1 MATAEGASSSLIPAH
16 SPFSYNVGINYE
28 SWDGG
33 RVGRV
38 IASDL
43 DAITQNFKLIRT
55 YHDAGVGTADP
66 TNPVIDPTQQEVISY
81 VLAHAG
87 LELNMGTNN
96 NALAS
101 GGFGAPWS
109 AGLMVDPAYTDKWVA
124 MIIEAFGSTNAVE
137 ENLKM
142 ILLGNELDANGP
154 PPGDPSFETYYSV
167 WIPQAFLNLQ
177 TSLANAGLGSIPI
190 STTIANYGASNV
202 VSTSVSSFIEGH
214 WSAAWN
220 GGEPIV
226 LYNQYTPDNGS
237 STDYSTVISY
247 FESLA
252 TTFDGALAPFIGET
266 GFSTLYGQAGQVTVY
281 SQIFDWLNSQWDT
294 GHKTVPLFAFDAFDQ
309 PTRWPDVEK
318 YYGIY
323 TDAGSLKPGLA
334 AILPSWLTT
343 ATSTYV
349 GGTAAAERFFAK
361 PGNDVV
367 DPGLGHDI
375 LALGGNSARYTVALS
390 GAVALVTDLMTNSTD
405 VVSNVQ
411 ALEFADG
418 SQALFA
424 TDQTHIA
431 ALYEAMLGR
440 HADSAGVAYWASRS
454 FSGVDFDAMVSAFL
468 DSAEYAAR
476 STLDASAW
484 LAALYDNV
492 LHRAADNEGQA
503 YWLAQLDAGLARH
516 EIETAFVLSAEFTES
531 AHKLVDST
539 QWVGLVGGALP
550 DLLAAHGLSS

>member
-1 MATAEGASSSLIPAH
+1 MATTDGASSSLIPAH

-28 SWDGG
+28 SWNGG

-38 IASDL
+38 IANDL

-55 YHDAGVGTADP
+55 YHDAAVGTSDP
-66 TNPVIDPTQQEVISY
+66 TTPIIEPTQQEVISY
-81 VLAHAG
+81 VLAHPG
-87 LELNMGTNN
+87 LELSMGTNN
-96 NALAS
+96 NALAN
-101 GGFGAPWS
+101 GGYGAPWS
-109 AGLMVDPAYTDKWVA
+109 PGLMVDPAYTDQWVA
-124 MIIEAFGSTNAVE
+124 MLIEAFGSTNAVE

-154 PPGDPSFETYYSV
+154 PPGDPSFDAYYTV

-190 STTIANYGASNV
+190 STTIANYGTGNV
-202 VSTSVSSFIEGH
+202 VSTSISSFIESN
-214 WSAAWN
+214 WSASWN

-237 STDYSTVISY
+237 STDYSSVISY

-266 GFSTLYGQAGQVTVY
+266 GFSTLYGQANQVTVY
-281 SQIFDWLNSQWDT
+281 SQIFDWLNGQWDT

-309 PTRWPDVEK
+309 PSAWPDVEK

-323 TDAGSLKPGLA
+323 TDAGSLKPGLS

-349 GGTAAAERFFAK
+349 EGTAAAERFFAK
-361 PGNDVV
+361 PGNDII

-375 LALGGNSARYTVALS
+375 LAFGGTSARYTVALS

-418 SQALFA
+418 RQALFA

-440 HADSAGVAYWASRS
+440 DADGAGLAFWASQS
-454 FSGVDFDAMVSAFL
+454 FSGVDFDAMVSAFT

-476 STLDASAW
+476 STLDAGTW

-492 LHRAADNEGQA
+492 LHRAADSEGQA
-503 YWLAQLDAGLARH
+503 YWLTQLDAGLTRH
-516 EIETAFVLSAEFTES
+516 DIETTFVLSAEFAES
-531 AHKLVDST
+531 AHELVDST
-539 QWVGLVGGALP
+539 QWVGLVGDALP
-550 DLLAAHGLSS
+550 DLLAAHSLSS

>member
-1 MATAEGASSSLIPAH
+1 MATTDAASSSLIPAH

-38 IASDL
+38 IANDL

-55 YHDAGVGTADP
+55 YHDAAVGTSDP
-66 TNPVIDPTQQEVISY
+66 TAPIIEPTQQEVISY
-81 VLAHAG
+81 VLAHPG
-87 LELNMGTNN
+87 LELSMGTNN
-96 NALAS
+96 NALAN
-101 GGFGAPWS
+101 GGYGAPWS
-109 AGLMVDPAYTDKWVA
+109 PGLMVDPAYTDQWVA

-154 PPGDPSFETYYSV
+154 PPGDPLFETYYSV
-167 WIPQAFLNLQ
+167 WIPTAFQNLQ

-190 STTIANYGASNV
+190 STTIANYGTGNV
-202 VSTSVSSFIEGH
+202 VSTSISSFIETN
-214 WSAAWN
+214 WSASWN

-237 STDYSTVISY
+237 STDYSSVISY

-266 GFSTLYGQAGQVTVY
+266 GFSTLYGQPGQVTVY

-309 PTRWPDVEK
+309 PAAWPDVEK

-323 TDAGSLKPGLA
+323 TDSGSLKPGLA

-349 GGTAAAERFFAK
+349 EGTAAAERFFAK
-361 PGNDVV
+361 PGNDIV
-367 DPGLGHDI
+367 DPGLGDDV
-375 LALGGNSARYTVALS
+375 LALGGTSARYSVALS

-418 SQALFA
+418 TKALFA

-440 HADSAGVAYWASRS
+440 DADSAGLAFWASQS
-454 FSGVDFDAMVSAFL
+454 FSGTTFDAMASAFT

-476 STLDASAW
+476 STLDDSTW
-484 LAALYDNV
+484 LAGLYDNL
-492 LHRAADNEGQA
+492 LHRAADSEGQA
-503 YWLAQLDAGLARH
+503 YWLAQRDAGVARH
-516 EIETAFVLSAEFTES
+516 EIETTFILSAEFTS
-531 AHKLVDST
+531 AAHDLVDST
-539 QWVGLVGGALP
+539 QWMGLVGGTLP
-550 DLLAAHGLSS
+550 DLPAAHGPSS